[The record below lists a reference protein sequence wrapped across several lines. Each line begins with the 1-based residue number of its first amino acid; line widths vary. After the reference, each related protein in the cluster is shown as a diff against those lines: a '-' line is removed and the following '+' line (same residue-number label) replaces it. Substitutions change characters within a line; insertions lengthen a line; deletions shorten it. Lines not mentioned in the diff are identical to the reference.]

1 MSQIVKEVGTKRVW
15 KYLIVGLWELIF
27 RFLPYSPLRIAW
39 MKIGGARIGKNSY
52 IDQITFMNLDRTGLK
67 GLEIGEKVYIG
78 PSALLDLAGTI
89 SLGNHVTVSAR
100 AVILS
105 HHSIGFSDHPL
116 LDKYPKTTY
125 RTLIKMGAV
134 IGVGSI
140 ILPGIILNEK
150 CMVAAGSVVNKSVES
165 MKLVAGVPA
174 IVKKDLKESID

>member
-1 MSQIVKEVGTKRVW
+1 MSQIIKEVGIKRVW

-67 GLEIGEKVYIG
+67 GLAIGKKVYIG
-78 PSALLDLAGTI
+78 PSALLDLAGSI
-89 SLGNHVTVSAR
+89 SLEDHVTVSAR

-116 LDKYPKTTY
+116 LDHYPKKTY
-125 RTLIKMGAV
+125 HTLIKMGAV

-140 ILPGIILNEK
+140 ILPGITLNEK
-150 CMVAAGSVVNKSVES
+150 CMV
-165 MKLVAGVPA
+165 VPA
-174 IVKKDLKESID
+174 IVKKDIKESID